1 MSGDGLIVF
10 SVLRQLKS
18 PDLRPLN
25 ERRAPKNALLLA
37 RRSGTYVFY
46 RETTKRFQLPPGHYV
61 IIPSTFQP
69 HEEAKFMLRIF
80 TEKFAD
86 SR

>member
-1 MSGDGLIVF
+1 M
-10 SVLRQLKS
+10 QLKS
-18 PDLRPLN
+18 RDLRPLN
-25 ERRAPKNALLLA
+25 EQRAPKNALLLA
-37 RRSGTYVFY
+37 RRSGKYVYY
-46 RETTKRFQLPPGHYV
+46 REVTRRFELPPGGYV

-69 HEEAKFMLRIF
+69 HEEARFMLRIF